1 MQSNCFWTEKYKPNN
16 LNEIRSQHTIIEL
29 LNKFIEHKN
38 MPHMIFYG
46 MPGVGKTATIMA
58 FAKNIY
64 GANYKDNILEF
75 TASNDRGIKSIRNKI
90 KSISKEITNNC
101 NNIPW
106 KIILLDDA
114 DNITLDSQFALRR
127 IIEQYSKTTRFC
139 IICNNIN
146 TIIDPIVSR
155 CSLFIFNNINKQESV
170 SYLLNICKKENIAYD
185 LEIIDLI
192 SDISKGD
199 LRFAINILE
208 FCYKHNSTNIIDKK
222 FIYYLSGIISE
233 SLSTKIFNELY
244 NKNFN
249 KYLYYVRCI
258 YKKGYSIINQIDTF
272 MNYILNF
279 DIPDDKKFLLV
290 KKICEIEQ
298 NIINVHNEQLQYL
311 YFFIYMYIII
321 YDLCIIKR

>member
-38 MPHMIFYG
+38 IPHMIFYG
-46 MPGVGKTATIMA
+46 MSGVGKTATIMA

-64 GANYKDNILEF
+64 GDNYKDNILDF

-114 DNITLDSQFALRR
+114 DNISLDSQFALRR

-146 TIIDPIVSR
+146 NIIDPIVSR
-155 CSLFIFNNINKQESV
+155 CSLFIFNNINKQEIV
-170 SYLLNICKKENIAYD
+170 SYLLNVC
-185 LEIIDLI
+185 
-192 SDISKGD
+192 
-199 LRFAINILE
+199 
-208 FCYKHNSTNIIDKK
+208 
-222 FIYYLSGIISE
+222 
-233 SLSTKIFNELY
+233 
-244 NKNFN
+244 NK
-249 KYLYYVRCI
+249 
-258 YKKGYSIINQIDTF
+258 
-272 MNYILNF
+272 
-279 DIPDDKKFLLV
+279 
-290 KKICEIEQ
+290 
-298 NIINVHNEQLQYL
+298 
-311 YFFIYMYIII
+311 
-321 YDLCIIKR
+321 

>member
-38 MPHMIFYG
+38 IPHMIFYG
-46 MPGVGKTATIMA
+46 MSGVGKTATIMA

-64 GANYKDNILEF
+64 GDNYKDNILDF

-114 DNITLDSQFALRR
+114 DNISLDSQFALRR

-146 TIIDPIVSR
+146 NIIDPIVSR
-155 CSLFIFNNINKQESV
+155 CSLFIFNNINKQEIV
-170 SYLLNICKKENIAYD
+170 SYLLNVCNKENIAYD

-208 FCYKHNSTNIIDKK
+208 FCYTYNSTNIIDKK

-233 SLSTKIFNELY
+233 SLFTKIFNELY

-249 KYLYYVRCI
+249 KYLYHIECI
-258 YKKGYSIINQIDTF
+258 YKKGYSIINQIDPF
-272 MNYILNF
+272 MNYILKF
-279 DIPDDKKFLLV
+279 DISDEKKFLLV

-311 YFFIYMYIII
+311 HFFIYMYIII
-321 YDLCIIKR
+321 NNI